1 MDFVAAMD
9 APVVRRVDGVEISF
23 PIWTCAQVAAYASR
37 LHARR
42 IEAGKKLAAELKLDP
57 MERVTLIGQLQ
68 IGAPTPWDVAR
79 AMDTIEGATECLT
92 MSLESAGHSKEQAAV
107 IVGRLTPIEQVELA
121 RLVAR
126 IVPPPPPGGADTPT
140 PGSSTGA
147 AGST

>member
-9 APVVRRVDGVEISF
+9 APVVRRIDGAEVSF
-23 PIWTCAQVAAYASR
+23 PIWTCAQVAEYAQR

-42 IEAGKKLAAELKLDP
+42 MEQAKQLASESKLDP
-57 MERVTLIGQLQ
+57 MERVTFLGQVQ
-68 IGAPTPWDVAR
+68 IATPTPWDVAR
-79 AMDTIEGATECLT
+79 ALDTIEGATECLT
-92 MSLESAGHSKEQAAV
+92 MSLESAGHSKEQAAA